1 MITIGYSTRK
11 TNPEFQPYTGD
22 IVHVENVLKVSRED
36 GQAENIKFVVRFQR
50 NSMSINTNFNANPYY
65 DDYDEDKKFL
75 RMLFKP
81 GYAVQARELTQLQ
94 TILQKQVE
102 RFGNHIFQNGSVVTG
117 GQTFLQDVTY
127 LKLDSTYNTYSVT
140 ANNFVGA
147 TIVDSITNTTKRA
160 QVIRVY
166 DADAGTGDP
175 KTLLVKQLYGDAFAS
190 GDTILTDEAAPT
202 STGLQPGTGP
212 PAAAHADLRR
222 SDHDGDA

>member
-1 MITIGYSTRK
+1 
-11 TNPEFQPYTGD
+11 
-22 IVHVENVLKVSRED
+22 
-36 GQAENIKFVVRFQR
+36 
-50 NSMSINTNFNANPYY
+50 MSINTNFNVNPYY

-127 LKLDSTYNTYSVT
+127 IKLDSTYSGSAVT

-147 TIVDSITNTTKRA
+147 TIVEIGRA
-160 QVIRVY
+160 HV
-166 DADAGTGDP
+166 
-175 KTLLVKQLYGDAFAS
+175 
-190 GDTILTDEAAPT
+190 
-202 STGLQPGTGP
+202 
-212 PAAAHADLRR
+212 
-222 SDHDGDA
+222 